1 MLSFRPLRRGLLLLG
16 LALAGIQ
23 ACVEPYNPSLTLS
36 ADVLIVEGTLT
47 DLPETQFVKLSRS
60 RVYGK
65 TSATTPVT
73 AARVEVVVGGT
84 QSLSLRETPGGV
96 YLLPGDFRAKVG
108 ERYQLRFRVG
118 DNAYE
123 SSVETMRT
131 GSVIGKVYDSF
142 DARGI
147 PNAARDRFI
156 PAHLIY
162 LDTQDPPGERNF
174 YRWSWTLWEA
184 QAWCASCQQG
194 RFLTN
199 NPITND
205 GTCLTDSRLPRDNFF
220 DYGCATRCW
229 DIFQSFD
236 LNLFSDVYSN
246 GNPIRGRLVAKI
258 PYYQI
263 QPALV
268 EIRQYALT
276 AGAYRYFKLFEDQ
289 TQSTGG
295 LADTPP
301 APIVG
306 NVRSLSND
314 QEPIVGYFSASP
326 VSTVRYWLDRRN
338 ASGPAVGLFQTLFG
352 REAIPEPT
360 AILPPPLGF
369 RPPSAR
375 CLPSD
380 TRTPV
385 QPEGWR

>member
-1 MLSFRPLRRGLLLLG
+1 MLSFRPFRRGLLLLG

-23 ACVEPYNPSLTLS
+23 ACVEPYEPSLALN

-47 DLPETQFVKLSRS
+47 DLPETQSIKLSRS

-65 TSATTPVT
+65 TSASIPIT

-84 QSLSLRETPGGV
+84 QSISLRETTGGV
-96 YLLPGDFRAKVG
+96 YQLPGDFRAKTG
-108 ERYQLRFRVG
+108 ERYQLRFKVG
-118 DNAYE
+118 DKSYE
-123 SSVETMRT
+123 SSVETMST

-142 DARGI
+142 DAQGI
-147 PNAARDRFI
+147 PNAARDRFT

-174 YRWSWTLWEA
+174 YRWNWTLWEA
-184 QAWCASCQQG
+184 QTWCASCQQG
-194 RFLTN
+194 RFLVS
-199 NPITND
+199 NPNTND
-205 GTCLTDSRLPRDNFF
+205 GTCLTDRTLPRDNFF

-236 LNLFSDVYSN
+236 LNLFSDVFSN

-258 PYYQI
+258 PYYQLG
-263 QPALV
+263 PALV

-289 TQSTGG
+289 TQNTGG

-306 NVRSLSND
+306 NVRSLSNEK
-314 QEPIVGYFSASP
+314 EPIVGYFSASP
-326 VSTVRYWLDRRN
+326 VSSVRYWLDRRN
-338 ASGPAVGLFQTLFG
+338 GSGSSLGLFAALFG
-352 REAIPEPT
+352 REAVPEPT
-360 AILPPPLGF
+360 AILPPPLNF

-375 CLPSD
+375 CIPSD
-380 TRTPV
+380 TRTPL
-385 QPEGWR
+385 QPQGWR